1 VKVSSHC
8 LSKVFNDDDDHIG
21 DQHQYE
27 LPNSKRWKWKLFIS
41 VIQCVWQWKLHVFL
55 KETIHTYTSD
65 TQDMGIS

>member
-8 LSKVFNDDDDHIG
+8 LSKVSNDDDHIG
-21 DQHQYE
+21 DQQQYE

-41 VIQCVWQWKLHVFL
+41 VIQCPWQWKLHVFL
-55 KETIHTYTSD
+55 KETIHAYTSD